1 MRPAGRRPPTPPSL
15 RRTHAGRRRGPPS
28 RPPALRSDGPSVSQS
43 LAFRPPCPVSG
54 PAREQSRGSI
64 RGITLGAWRVP
75 HLPHRPGHGRRRAT
89 HVFQWPVCVSSSFV
103 PRRRWACYC
112 PVRGALDLGRHHQ
125 PLRQPP
131 SEAEGHVGASAQH
144 LSYLRPAQARERH
157 GRRGLSPQSGS
168 VWEPGQGGGLPL
180 FSRAP
185 AGAFEGPRAF
195 RKAPVSFSRLD
206 RQSQPLLGPYPTP
219 TRAFGAITFPAPK
232 RRGWHFH
239 EHLGTSPD
247 SVLVSLVCSKGP
259 VPRAREHSEE
269 HVCEI
274 VHGLSTAHICAR
286 VHTHVHAYHTP
297 CTQSSRCPD
306 IRAPGPTA

>member
-1 MRPAGRRPPTPPSL
+1 MEERDHRVAAPGGPAGSRHVRPAGRRPPTPPSL

-54 PAREQSRGSI
+54 PARDQSRGSI

-168 VWEPGQGGGLPL
+168 VWEPGRGGGAATVLQGAGWGLRGAPRLPK
-180 FSRAP
+180 
-185 AGAFEGPRAF
+185 GP
-195 RKAPVSFSRLD
+195 
-206 RQSQPLLGPYPTP
+206 
-219 TRAFGAITFPAPK
+219 
-232 RRGWHFH
+232 
-239 EHLGTSPD
+239 
-247 SVLVSLVCSKGP
+247 SVLQQTRPSKPATVGT
-259 VPRAREHSEE
+259 VPRPNEGIWGHNVPCPEKK
-269 HVCEI
+269 
-274 VHGLSTAHICAR
+274 GLAF
-286 VHTHVHAYHTP
+286 P
-297 CTQSSRCPD
+297 
-306 IRAPGPTA
+306 